1 MEKIGKKTNQS
12 LNYKLALT
20 GIFSALSIVLAVTP
34 IGYINIGFI
43 AITIMHVPVI
53 LVTILGGLVPGLGV
67 GLVFGLTSLIRTASG
82 GASNLFFLNPMVS
95 VVPRLLIPVLTWL
108 SVKLLNMIPKMPKV
122 VSGTIGAA
130 VGTFT
135 NTFFVMG
142 SIYIFYGEKLIQG
155 MTETLGKNGFDA
167 ASLSG
172 FNGFWAI
179 LFTTLVTNG
188 FWEIIGAC
196 IIAFAVLGSV
206 YLVKSR
212 KSKLSKLEESE
223 SQAD

>member
-1 MEKIGKKTNQS
+1 
-12 LNYKLALT
+12 
-20 GIFSALSIVLAVTP
+20 
-34 IGYINIGFI
+34 
-43 AITIMHVPVI
+43 
-53 LVTILGGLVPGLGV
+53 
-67 GLVFGLTSLIRTASG
+67 
-82 GASNLFFLNPMVS
+82 
-95 VVPRLLIPVLTWL
+95 RLLIPVFTWGWIKIFGL
-108 SVKLLNMIPKMPKV
+108 IPKMPKV
-122 VSGTIGAA
+122 VTGTLSAA

-142 SIYIFYGEKLIQG
+142 SLYIFYGKDLIAG
-155 MTETLGKNGFDA
+155 LAKNLVDKGYIVDA
-167 ASLSG
+167 LSG

-223 SQAD
+223 SQAN